1 MFDQDGELFPC
12 LNGDIPFVEPIQCT
26 IPENAGYVDLVTS
39 RTIKRLVS
47 VLNTG
52 GAGCEIIQAAWTD
65 SKRIRVYVNPYSGVR
80 GITFTV
86 YYIPT

>member
-1 MFDQDGELFPC
+1 M
-12 LNGDIPFVEPIQCT
+12 EPIQCT
-26 IPENAGYVDLVTS
+26 IPENAGYVDLITS

-52 GAGCEIIQAAWTD
+52 GPGCEMIQAARAD
-65 SKRIRVYVNPYSGVR
+65 GQIIRVYVKPYSGVR